1 MGKAIYR
8 DNNAVKKAF
17 PGCSVRPPVAF
28 QHPGIHFFWGYMIMA
43 YSLFRTLQ
51 HHVLAMR
58 AGNKFGSAVCQGKL
72 RPVGIANAGR
82 ITGKSI
88 IMGGSSVWMVR
99 VIAAH
104 GLGGTAFKTS
114 GNHQISQTALYP
126 GGGCYDGLQGGSA
139 LKVHC
144 KGRNGF

>member
-1 MGKAIYR
+1 MSGKA
-8 DNNAVKKAF
+8 
-17 PGCSVRPPVAF
+17 PVLWA
-28 QHPGIHFFWGYMIMA
+28 
-43 YSLFRTLQ
+43 LQ
-51 HHVLAMR
+51 MP
-58 AGNKFGSAVCQGKL
+58 AG
-72 RPVGIANAGR
+72 

-88 IMGGSSVWMVR
+88 IMGGSVWMVR

-114 GNHQISQTALYP
+114 GNYQISQTALYP